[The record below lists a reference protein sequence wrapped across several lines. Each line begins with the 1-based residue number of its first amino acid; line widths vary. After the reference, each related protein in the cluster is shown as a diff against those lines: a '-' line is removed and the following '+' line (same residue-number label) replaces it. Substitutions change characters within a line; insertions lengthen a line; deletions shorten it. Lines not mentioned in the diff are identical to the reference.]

1 MPQFSIQCGDI
12 WYVRFDPSEGDEI
25 RKVRPAVVVNAPH
38 VSKDVIIVPLTSRLT
53 GLLKGEFILKNWQ
66 PPGLNVASAVKR
78 GLYTVEE
85 SLIVKTVGQLAPIDQ
100 QQLELSLREWP
111 GF

>member
-1 MPQFSIQCGDI
+1 MPSFLRNDIVLVRYPFSNLAN
-12 WYVRFDPSEGDEI
+12 V
-25 RKVRPAVVVNAPH
+25 KVRPAVVVNAPH